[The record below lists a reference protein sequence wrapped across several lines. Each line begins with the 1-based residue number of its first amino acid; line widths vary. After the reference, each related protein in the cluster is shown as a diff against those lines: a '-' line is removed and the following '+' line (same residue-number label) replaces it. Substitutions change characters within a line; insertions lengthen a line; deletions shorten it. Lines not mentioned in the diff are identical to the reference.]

1 MMRAVVKGIGSYL
14 PERVMENAEFASEF
28 GLETSDEWIRERTG
42 IKRRHIAADGQTT
55 SDLGYHAALG
65 ALEDANLSAADI
77 DLVMVATSTPDLTFP
92 STATMIQHRLG
103 MSHGAAFDVQAVC
116 SGFLYGMHLA
126 NSLIRAGAHRSIL
139 LIGTETFS
147 RILDWEDRSTCV
159 LFGDGAGAVVLAAED
174 EESTD
179 RGVIKTLIRSD
190 GAHKDMLYVDGGPS
204 ATGTVGKL
212 RMLGNQVFK
221 HAVTDIAGVISEC
234 AAAADF
240 QVPDIDWFVPHQAN
254 QRILVAVARKLK
266 LAPEQV
272 ISTVAEH
279 ANTSAASV
287 PLAWHAAVR
296 DGRIKPGDTVM
307 LEAFGGGF
315 TWGACLLRY

>member
-1 MMRAVVKGIGSYL
+1 MIQAIVKGIGSHL
-14 PERVMENAEFASEF
+14 PDRVMENAEFAQTL

-42 IKRRHIAADGQTT
+42 IKRRHIAAEGETT
-55 SDLGYHAALG
+55 ADLGFKAAQK
-65 ALEDANLSAADI
+65 ALDHANLTSADI

-116 SGFLYGMHLA
+116 SGFLYGMHMA
-126 NSLIRAGAHRSIL
+126 NALIKSGAHQRIL

-147 RILDWEDRSTCV
+147 RILDWEDRGTCV
-159 LFGDGAGAVVLAAED
+159 LFGDGAGAVVLEA
-174 EESTD
+174 TD
-179 RGVIKTLIRSD
+179 ADSDMGVIQTVIHSD
-190 GAHKDMLYVDGGPS
+190 GAHKEMLYVDGGPS

-221 HAVTDIAGVISEC
+221 HAVTDIAKVIEEC
-234 AAAADF
+234 AAQAEYD
-240 QVPDIDWFVPHQAN
+240 VPSIDWFVPHQAN

-266 LAPEQV
+266 LRPEQV

-287 PLAWHAAVR
+287 PLAWDAAVK
-296 DGRIKPGDTVM
+296 DGRIKRGDTVM

>member
-1 MMRAVVKGIGSYL
+1 MTSKAVIRGIGSYR
-14 PERVMENAEFASEF
+14 PERVMENAEFADDL
-28 GLETSDEWIRERTG
+28 GLDTSDSWIRERTG
-42 IKRRHIAADGQTT
+42 IKRRHIAAEGETT
-55 SDLGYHAALG
+55 SDLGFEAAVR
-65 ALEDANLSAADI
+65 ALENAELTPADI
-77 DLVMVATSTPDLTFP
+77 DLVLVATSTPDLTFP

-116 SGFLYGMHLA
+116 SGFLYGMHMA
-126 NSLIRAGAHRSIL
+126 KALIEAGAHQRIL
-139 LIGTETFS
+139 LIGAETFS

-159 LFGDGAGAVVLAAED
+159 LFGDGAGAVILEAKTD
-174 EESTD
+174 TD
-179 RGVIKTLIRSD
+179 RGVIHSIIRSD
-190 GAHKDMLYVDGGPS
+190 GSHRDMLYVDGGPS
-204 ATGTVGKL
+204 STQTVGKL
-212 RMLGNQVFK
+212 RMLGNAVFK
-221 HAVTDIAGVISEC
+221 HAVTDIAGVIKSC
-234 AAAADF
+234 ADEAGYD
-240 QVPDIDWFVPHQAN
+240 VPTIDWFVPHQAN

-266 LAPEQV
+266 LRPEQV

-287 PLAWHAAVR
+287 PLAWDTAVQ